1 MDAPRTHVMGV
12 LNITDDSFSDGGQWL
27 PTDLTRPDIAVTHA
41 RDMIRDG
48 ASIIDIGGESTRP
61 GAVRVAEQTDLQRVI
76 PVVEALANGDV
87 MLSVDTMRS
96 TVARQAVQAGAT
108 LINDV
113 SGGLADPDMIRVA
126 ADTGAYLCLMHWETD
141 RFGDADSHGAA
152 GADQGADHGPQFVR
166 RVVEFLRHRAT
177 YASEHGVDKRK
188 IIIDPGI
195 GFAKSALGNWSLL
208 HGLDQLTELGYPV
221 LIGVS
226 RKRFLTSLIAG
237 SDGIPTAP
245 ADADAATAAVS
256 ALAASR
262 GAWAVRVHN
271 VRPNV
276 DAVKVAHAWA
286 TAHGPDVPQ
295 GWRARRG

>member
-41 RDMIRDG
+41 RDMICDG
-48 ASIIDIGGESTRP
+48 ATIIDIGGESTRP
-61 GAVRVAEQTDLQRVI
+61 GAVRVTEQTELQRVI
-76 PVVEALANGDV
+76 PVVEALGNGDV

-113 SGGLADPDMIRVA
+113 SGGLADPDMIHVA
-126 ADTGAYLCLMHWETD
+126 AETGAYLCLMHWETD

-152 GADQGADHGPQFVR
+152 GANQGADHGPQFVQ
-166 RVVEFLRHRAT
+166 RVVDFLNQRAT
-177 YASEHGVDKRK
+177 YASEHGVDKGK

-208 HGLDQLTELGYPV
+208 NGLDQLTELGYPV

-245 ADADAATAAVS
+245 ADADAATEAVS
-256 ALAASR
+256 TLAASH

-286 TAHGPDVPQ
+286 TSHGPDVPQ